1 MILGLD
7 AAEQYED
14 RTIHLPPGS
23 ALVAYTDGLVE
34 QVSKSGEQFGEIGVA
49 AAAADALGTP
59 EPMRGMLKDLLRR
72 SIEPR
77 FGDDILVFWLERQ
90 PVEDDVD
97 SDTMPPPDPMQTSS
111 AA

>member
-7 AAEQYED
+7 PAEEYED
-14 RTIHLPPGS
+14 RSIQLPPGS

-34 QVSKSGEQFGEIGVA
+34 QVAKTGEQFGEIGVA
-49 AAAADALGTP
+49 EAAAESLATP
-59 EPMRGMLKDLLRR
+59 QPMHGMLKELLRR

-90 PVEDDVD
+90 AVESEDDEVPP
-97 SDTMPPPDPMQTSS
+97 SDPLEAPST
-111 AA
+111 A